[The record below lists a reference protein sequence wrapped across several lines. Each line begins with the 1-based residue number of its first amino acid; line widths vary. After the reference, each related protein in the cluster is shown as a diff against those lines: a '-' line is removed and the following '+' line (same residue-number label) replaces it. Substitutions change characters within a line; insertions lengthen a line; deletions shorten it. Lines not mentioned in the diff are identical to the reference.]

1 MTPSGKIPRR
11 LFLQTLFSLHVS
23 AFIGLAHSHARQK
36 ADGSVDPLP
45 AKLVS
50 FFSHKESAKQVGL
63 EYLKSTPMEADV
75 HLLTRLICSFN
86 EEYREKLLQ
95 SDSKRLR
102 DLLRQRLCIDFEKD
116 DVVTV
121 NGWILAAT
129 EARLCALT
137 ALLS

>member
-23 AFIGLAHSHARQK
+23 AFIGIAHSYARK
-36 ADGSVDPLP
+36 ETVDSVDPLP
-45 AKLVS
+45 AKLVR
-50 FFSHKESAKQVGL
+50 FFSHKESAKNVGL

-75 HLLTRLICSFN
+75 HLLTGLICSSSGD
-86 EEYREKLLQ
+86 YREKLLH
-95 SDSKRLR
+95 SDTKRLR
-102 DLLRQRLCIDFEKD
+102 ELLRQRLCLDFEKD
-116 DVVTV
+116 NIVTV